1 MKLGTVRRGFIL
13 RTHRGKSET
22 VSGFAS
28 RAVAVAASV
37 FLLCLLNFIA
47 RVSPAMA
54 QGSSAQVLHN
64 EDVIQMVQAKLSDG
78 LIVAKIKSSSCK
90 FDTGT
95 SQLIKL
101 KSEGVSDAVLKA
113 MAECGTPAAAP
124 ATATAPPADPNNPD
138 SPHAPGIYLLKQ
150 GSAGRQMITLEP
162 TASSGERT
170 GGMFKMAMSYGLAKA
185 NYKMAIPGHQATLR
199 AQEPRPTFYFYFATT
214 AGAMGQGPTNPSDFS
229 LVKLDQ
235 KKDRRE
241 VIVGRAG
248 ITGISSGVS
257 SKEAVAFNAESVRAG
272 VYRVVPKDDLKPGEY
287 AFFFAT
293 SAQTMG
299 LTGAKLFA
307 FGIDRG
313 K

>member
-1 MKLGTVRRGFIL
+1 MKWGADRKGFKR
-13 RTHRGKSET
+13 RTHCGKSEKIRHY
-22 VSGFAS
+22 VS
-28 RAVAVAASV
+28 RAVAVAASA
-37 FLLCLLNFIA
+37 LLLQLLA
-47 RVSPAMA
+47 GAGMVSPAMA
-54 QGSSAQVLHN
+54 QGNSGQVLHN
-64 EDVIQMVQAKLSDG
+64 EDVIQMVQAKFSDT
-78 LIVAKIKSSSCK
+78 LIIAKIKSSSCK
-90 FDTGT
+90 FDTST
-95 SQLIKL
+95 EQLIKL
-101 KSEGVSDAVLKA
+101 KSEGVSDEVLKA
-113 MAECGTPAAAP
+113 MAECGAPAAAP
-124 ATATAPPADPNNPD
+124 AAAAAPPADPNNPD

-199 AQEPRPTFYFYFATT
+199 VQEPRPTFYFYFATT
-214 AGAMGQGPTNPSDFS
+214 SGSMGQGPTNPSDFS

-241 VIVGRAG
+241 VIVGQAG

-257 SKEAVAFNAESVRAG
+257 SKDAVAFDAESVRPG
-272 VYRVVPKDDLKPGEY
+272 VYKVVPKEDLKPGEY

-299 LTGAKLFA
+299 LTGGKLFA

>member
-1 MKLGTVRRGFIL
+1 MKWGADGRGFI
-13 RTHRGKSET
+13 RKTHCGKSKKISPYR
-22 VSGFAS
+22 SG
-28 RAVAVAASV
+28 AVAVAASV
-37 FLLCLLNFIA
+37 FLLYLLAMAAIG
-47 RVSPAMA
+47 SPAMA
-54 QGSSAQVLHN
+54 QGNSAQVLHN
-64 EDVIQMVQAKLSDG
+64 EDVVQMVQAKFSDT
-78 LIVAKIKSSSCK
+78 LIIAKIKSSGCK
-90 FDTGT
+90 FDTSTG
-95 SQLIKL
+95 QLIKL
-101 KSEGVSDAVLKA
+101 KSEGVSDEVLKA
-113 MAECGTPAAAP
+113 MAECGAPAASP
-124 ATATAPPADPNNPD
+124 AATTAPPADPNNPD
-138 SPHAPGIYLLKQ
+138 SPHAPGIYLLEQ

-162 TASSGERT
+162 TASSGEKT

-185 NYKMAIPGHQATLR
+185 NYKMAIPGHQATIR
-199 AQEPRPTFYFYFATT
+199 VQEPRPTFYFYFATA

-257 SKEAVAFNAESVRAG
+257 SKDAAAFDAESVRPG
-272 VYRVVPKDDLKPGEY
+272 VYKVVPKDDLKPGEY

-299 LTGAKLFA
+299 LTGGKLFA

>member
-1 MKLGTVRRGFIL
+1 MKWSGIGRGFI
-13 RTHRGKSET
+13 RKIHCGKGEE
-22 VSGFAS
+22 VGRYAE

-37 FLLCLLNFIA
+37 FLLYLLSVVA
-47 RVSPAMA
+47 TVSPAMA
-54 QGSSAQVLHN
+54 QGRSAQVLHN
-64 EDVIQMVQAKLSDG
+64 EDVIQMVQAKFSDG
-78 LIVAKIKSSSCK
+78 LIVAKIKSSACK

-101 KSEGVSDAVLKA
+101 KSEGVSEEVLKA
-113 MAECGTPAAAP
+113 MAECGSPAAAP
-124 ATATAPPADPNNPD
+124 ATAAAPTADPNNPD

-150 GSAGRQMITLEP
+150 GSTGHEMITLEP
-162 TASSGERT
+162 TASSGEKT
-170 GGMFKMAMSYGLAKA
+170 GGMFKMAMSGGLAKA
-185 NYKMAIPGHQATLR
+185 NYKMAIPGHQATIR
-199 AQEPRPTFYFYFATT
+199 VQEPRPTFYFYFSTN
-214 AGAMGQGPTNPSDFS
+214 AGSMGQGPTNPSDFS

-235 KKDRRE
+235 KKDERE

-257 SKEAVAFNAESVRAG
+257 SKDDVPFEADSVRAG
-272 VYRVVPKDDLKPGEY
+272 VYKVVPKDDLKPGEY

-299 LTGAKLFA
+299 LTGGKLFA

-313 K
+313 E

>member
-1 MKLGTVRRGFIL
+1 MKWGDVRRDFIRKTDCAKNGKVGL
-13 RTHRGKSET
+13 YARG
-22 VSGFAS
+22 GGAA
-28 RAVAVAASV
+28 AVSV
-37 FLLCLLNFIA
+37 FLLYLLSA
-47 RVSPAMA
+47 AVMVPSAMA
-54 QGSSAQVLHN
+54 QGNSVQVLHN

-78 LIVAKIKSSSCK
+78 LIVAKIKSAPCK
-90 FDTGT
+90 FDTST

-101 KSEGVSDAVLKA
+101 KSEGVSDEILKA
-113 MAECGTPAAAP
+113 MAECGAPTAAP
-124 ATATAPPADPNNPD
+124 ATAATPPADPNNPD

-150 GSAGRQMITLEP
+150 GPAGRQMITLEP
-162 TASSGERT
+162 TASSGEKT

-185 NYKMAIPGHQATLR
+185 NYKMAIPGRQATLR
-199 AQEPRPTFYFYFATT
+199 VQEPRPTFYFYFATT

-235 KKDRRE
+235 KKDTRE

-248 ITGISSGVS
+248 ITGVSSGVS
-257 SKEAVAFNAESVRAG
+257 SKDDVPFDAESVRPG
-272 VYRVVPKDDLKPGEY
+272 VYKVVPKDDLKPGEY

-299 LTGAKLFA
+299 LTGGKLFT
-307 FGIDRG
+307 FGIDRT

>member
-1 MKLGTVRRGFIL
+1 MKNSLRQQYSLRIL
-13 RTHRGKSET
+13 T
-22 VSGFAS
+22 
-28 RAVAVAASV
+28 VAVRVVAPSV
-37 FLLCLLNFIA
+37 LLLCLLSVA
-47 RVSPAMA
+47 ATVSPAMA
-54 QGSSAQVLHN
+54 QGNSAQVLHN
-64 EDVIQMVQAKLSDG
+64 EDVVQMVRAKLSDG
-78 LIVAKIKSSSCK
+78 LIVAKIKSSACR
-90 FDTGT
+90 FDTST

-113 MAECGTPAAAP
+113 MAECGAPAAAP
-124 ATATAPPADPNNPD
+124 AAAATTPADPNDPD
-138 SPHAPGIYLLKQ
+138 SPHAPGIYLLEQ

-185 NYKMAIPGHQATLR
+185 NYKMAIPGHQAKIR
-199 AQEPRPTFYFYFATT
+199 VQEPRPTFYFYFATA
-214 AGAMGQGPTNPSDFS
+214 AGSMGQGPTNPSDFS

-235 KKDRRE
+235 KNNRRE
-241 VIVGRAG
+241 VVVGRAG

-257 SKEAVAFNAESVRAG
+257 SKDAVPFDAESIRPG
-272 VYRVVPKDDLKPGEY
+272 VYKVVAKDDLKPGEY
-287 AFFFAT
+287 AFFSAT

-299 LTGAKLFA
+299 LTGGKLFA